1 MSKNNDRELEDGQ
14 DRLPHLMRI
23 DALAEVLGVSVR
35 ASPPSAGT
43 GAADPLPEGG
53 PLRHVRREGDR
64 HLAGGVP
71 APSRGQSPVGV
82 EPEGFSGFERA
93 REGPHHCGLNAF
105 RAP

>member
-53 PLRHVRREGDR
+53 PPRQFDGRECQRRSKTDP
-64 HLAGGVP
+64 LA
-71 APSRGQSPVGV
+71 PV
-82 EPEGFSGFERA
+82 ES
-93 REGPHHCGLNAF
+93 
-105 RAP
+105 